1 MTGTPLP
8 VCPGPGGNVADMD
21 NTPPELPDYV
31 CGIFRASD
39 RTPQP
44 LGPVWDN
51 GWRVGQTVISR
62 VLDPV
67 AASWSAKVREQLRPD
82 GVRPARPVR
91 STDGRYVVSGWR
103 ASTFLEGEPLARTD
117 ETVAAAL
124 RLADALAPLP
134 VPEHL
139 TAPVGTPD
147 GMTDLF
153 AVADRAAWS
162 ADPASVLA
170 PALGLDATASET
182 QRAGMTM
189 AALVTRTLEPVGG
202 ARQVGHADMFA
213 TTLFSGNLPPVVTD
227 IVGVAHPHGYT
238 AAQVI
243 VDALIAG
250 AVDDRII
257 ARYSHLP
264 DIGQLMRRAL
274 LYRLYLHALLEDAD
288 PNASAKLARVVELIL
303 SGGSDTL

>member
-1 MTGTPLP
+1 
-8 VCPGPGGNVADMD
+8 MD
-21 NTPPELPDYV
+21 NTHPELPDYV
-31 CGIFRASD
+31 CGIFRASGPA
-39 RTPQP
+39 PQP
-44 LGPVWDN
+44 VGPAWDN

-67 AASWSAKVREQLRPD
+67 AASWSAKVREHLRPD

-103 ASTFLEGEPLARTD
+103 ATTFLEGELLARVD

-124 RLADALAPLP
+124 RLADALAELP
-134 VPEHL
+134 VAEHL

-147 GMTDLF
+147 GVTDLF
-153 AVADRAAWS
+153 AIADRAAWS
-162 ADPASVLA
+162 PDPAAVLA
-170 PALGLDATASET
+170 PALGLDSTASET

-189 AALVTRTLEPVGG
+189 AALVSRTLEPVGG
-202 ARQVGHADMFA
+202 VRQVGHADMFA
-213 TTLFSGNLPPVVTD
+213 TTLYSGSLPPVVTD

-243 VDALIAG
+243 VDALVAG
-250 AVDDRII
+250 AVDDGII

-274 LYRLYLHALLEDAD
+274 LYRLYLHALLDDAD
-288 PNASAKLARVVELIL
+288 PNVSAKLARVVDLLL
-303 SGGSDTL
+303 SGVSDRL